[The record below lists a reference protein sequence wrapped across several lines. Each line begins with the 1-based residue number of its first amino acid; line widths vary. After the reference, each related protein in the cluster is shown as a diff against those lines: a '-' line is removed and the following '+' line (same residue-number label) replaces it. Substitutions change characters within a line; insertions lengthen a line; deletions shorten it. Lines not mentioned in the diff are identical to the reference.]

1 MTKRKKREAK
11 ASLLCLLRDIM
22 PAFHTGI
29 LVHADA
35 QRGAEADKVDEA
47 GKAAPAFIVADGL
60 QGDVTF
66 FGEPAAAD
74 VLRDAHGAHIAADL
88 AGVNL
93 EHGRSPLSFVHGS

>member
-1 MTKRKKREAK
+1 MIKRKKREAK

-29 LVHADA
+29 LVYADA

-47 GKAAPAFIVADGL
+47 GKAASALIVADGL

-74 VLRDAHGAHIAADL
+74 V
-88 AGVNL
+88 
-93 EHGRSPLSFVHGS
+93 F